1 MRLRVAF
8 EWLLAAFVGLVAL
21 ILGIQGFGRS
31 RRRLGASQHLVR
43 LWEQGD
49 EDDDREFV
57 RAPSLDESS
66 AERALYSMPAERVF
80 EPREAPRLAEHE
92 RAVRYEARVRLL
104 VTDVDAVAARIQEF
118 VASVGGYTIDAD
130 VSSGTFS
137 PSGRVTVAVPATQ
150 LSPFL
155 ERLASLPGVRAVEE
169 RSLRGRDVTGEVI
182 DIEARLRA
190 ARTAEQRYLSLVE
203 RAERVQDVLRVEEEL
218 RRIRTEIERLESQQR
233 FLQERVSYAVVTVA
247 LRSARSLGERMR
259 SAFRAG
265 WDRGIGLMVDLAS
278 LSGRLA
284 ALASVVVPAVVVFGG
299 FLRWF
304 VRHLVRERQAVSSD
318 RVGEHSRE

>member
-21 ILGIQGFGRS
+21 IFGIRGFGRS
-31 RRRLGASQHLVR
+31 RGRLGASQHLVR
-43 LWEQGD
+43 LWEQRD

-66 AERALYSMPAERVF
+66 AARALYSMPAERVF
-80 EPREAPRLAEHE
+80 EPHEAPRLAEHD
-92 RAVRYEARVRLL
+92 RAVRYEARVQLL
-104 VTDVDAVAARIQEF
+104 VTDVDAVATRIQEF
-118 VASVGGYTIDAD
+118 VASAGGYTVDAA

-137 PSGRVTVAVPATQ
+137 PSGRVTVAVPAAQ
-150 LSPFL
+150 LFPFL
-155 ERLASLPGVRAVEE
+155 DQLASLPGVREVEE
-169 RSLRGRDVTGEVI
+169 RSLRRQDVTGEAI
-182 DIEARLRA
+182 DIGARLRA

-218 RRIRTEIERLESQQR
+218 RRIRAEIERLESQQR

-259 SAFRAG
+259 RAFRAG

-299 FLRWF
+299 FLRWL
-304 VRHLVRERQAVSSD
+304 VSHLVIMRQAESSD
-318 RVGEHSRE
+318 RMGEQSRE